1 MRSLKKSMANPF
13 KYEYAVGISALNHN
27 QKPEKVT
34 NDIKK
39 AIQEA
44 FLAGLNF
51 IVEFGPRGKRILSWN
66 YAVCNKRE
74 LVDRYPYNPKQRSIL
89 ASSTD
94 EFWLTIKTNADE
106 ILLPMSE
113 VGRFKKL
120 DISKYL

>member
-1 MRSLKKSMANPF
+1 MRRLNKSLANPF
-13 KYEYAVGISALNHN
+13 TYEYGVGISALN

-34 NDIKK
+34 EDIKK

-74 LVDRYPYNPKQRSIL
+74 LVDRYPYNPRQRSVL
-89 ASSTD
+89 ASSNE
-94 EFWLTIKTNADE
+94 EFWLAIKTNSDE

-113 VGRFKKL
+113 VGRFKKI

>member
-1 MRSLKKSMANPF
+1 MRKLNKSMANPF
-13 KYEYAVGISALNHN
+13 TYEYGVGISALN

-34 NDIKK
+34 SDIKK

-51 IVEFGPRGKRILSWN
+51 IVEYGPRGKRILSWD
-66 YAVCNKRE
+66 YAVVNKRE
-74 LVDRYPYNPKQRSIL
+74 LVDKYPYNPKQRSIL

-94 EFWLTIKTNADE
+94 EFWLAIKTNSDD
-106 ILLPMSE
+106 IIIPISE
-113 VGRFKKL
+113 VGRFKRI